1 MTNVTISVP
10 DYADAAGLT
19 FHSTPDASIRV
30 TQYEGETVILANA
43 AGLTELATRLLAL
56 AQDGLPEGFHL
67 HLDDGTVLQ
76 RGSVGL
82 VLERK

>member
-1 MTNVTISVP
+1 MSKVTISVP
-10 DYADAAGLT
+10 DYADAGGLV
-19 FHSTPDASIRV
+19 FRSTRDASIRV
-30 TQYEGETVILANA
+30 TQSENETVILANA

-76 RGSVGL
+76 PGSAGL
-82 VLERK
+82 VLERE